1 MRRILQRVLTVAGLW
16 AGHFSFAENLAPD
29 HGLFSAVLQEHV
41 VAGLVDYAAV
51 ARDQRLPQ
59 YLDQLAE
66 TDPGRLASR
75 AEKLAFWIN
84 AYNAYTL
91 KLVADDYPVESI
103 HDLGTGGRI
112 IGWLLNRSP
121 WDIRFAEVGGKKYT
135 LNEIEHEILRPRF
148 QEPRIH
154 FAIVCA
160 AVSCPP
166 LRSEAYVPDRLDEQF
181 DEQGRIFLADS
192 RHNQFDFKE
201 RRASLSPIF
210 SWFKEDF
217 GGDDESLIRFVA
229 RFLGQDVARQLE
241 SHTEPWRVSHT
252 DYDWSLNDQ
261 K

>member
-1 MRRILQRVLTVAGLW
+1 MKRIIERIAMGAGLVV
-16 AGHFSFAENLAPD
+16 GQFCFAENPAPD
-29 HGLFSAVLQEHV
+29 HELFSVVLQDHV
-41 VAGLVDYAAV
+41 VLGLVDYAGV
-51 ARDQRLPQ
+51 RQDQRLSQ
-59 YLDQLAE
+59 YLDQLAKINPE
-66 TDPGRLASR
+66 GLPTRD
-75 AEKLAFWIN
+75 EKLAFWIN

-91 KLVADDYPVESI
+91 KLVADDYPIKSI

-112 IGWLLNRSP
+112 IGWLLKRSP
-121 WDIRFAEVGGKKYT
+121 WDIRFAEVGGKDYT

-166 LRSEAYVPDRLDEQF
+166 LRAEAYFPDRLGAQL
-181 DEQGRIFLADS
+181 DEQGRLFLADR
-192 RHNQFDFKE
+192 RHNFFDLK
-201 RRASLSPIF
+201 RNRATLSPIF

-229 RFLGQDVARQLE
+229 SFLDPSLARSLERDAGQWMVDD
-241 SHTEPWRVSHT
+241 T